1 MLRRRQCR
9 LACHEHPVPMNISP
23 FFLDL
28 HSAYQAEMDDLT
40 FDSDG
45 RDVLRQRLADKRK
58 QIGFLVQMME
68 LSPEMVAVIFHQ
80 GFAFPRPAVMDHL
93 LSMDADEF
101 PEWGSLSASI
111 ELAPWTGQLVQ
122 VILQSPKGEWFM
134 TLAAGLHYL
143 AGKPVAALAGQ
154 GGSDRDDDG
163 DEDSDDDGSD
173 GPDDFDTHESD
184 EVRGDARDRDEAGAS
199 WLEDQGFDRKD

>member
-1 MLRRRQCR
+1 
-9 LACHEHPVPMNISP
+9 MNVSP
-23 FFLDL
+23 FFLNL

-45 RDVLRQRLADKRK
+45 RDVLRQRLADKRR

-80 GFAFPRPAVMDHL
+80 AMEFKRPALMDDL
-93 LSMDADEF
+93 LGRDADQF
-101 PEWGSLSASI
+101 PDWSSLSSSI
-111 ELAPWTGQLVQ
+111 DMAPWTRELVQ
-122 VILQSPKGEWFM
+122 VILQAPLGEWFL

-143 AGKPVAALAGQ
+143 AGKPVAAHAGQ
-154 GGSDRDDDG
+154 GDDARNDH
-163 DEDSDDDGSD
+163 DEDSDDQDDGD

-184 EVRGDARDRDEAGAS
+184 EVRGDARDREEAGAS
-199 WLEDQGFDRKD
+199 WLEGQGFDRKD

>member
-1 MLRRRQCR
+1 
-9 LACHEHPVPMNISP
+9 MNISP

-40 FDSDG
+40 FDSEG

-68 LSPEMVAVIFHQ
+68 ISPEMVAVIFHQ
-80 GFAFPRPAVMDHL
+80 GFAFSRPALMDHL
-93 LSMDADEF
+93 LSHEADEF
-101 PEWGSLSASI
+101 PEWSSVSASI
-111 ELAPWTGQLVQ
+111 ELAPWTRELVE
-122 VILQSPKGEWFM
+122 VILQSPRGEWFM

-143 AGKPVAALAGQ
+143 AGKPLPASAMQ
-154 GGSDRDDDG
+154 GDDNAR
-163 DEDSDDDGSD
+163 DEDSDDDGAD
-173 GPDDFDTHESD
+173 GPDDFDNHESD

-199 WLEDQGFDRKD
+199 WLEGQGFDRKD